1 MANLQ
6 AECEFR
12 LDLKKTRVQP
22 FPRVSPRLP
31 SPEIFTKES
40 VLEEKNLSGGV
51 IFSFRRDREIAEVAI
66 STMILRP
73 LVAPKETEKL
83 GTLSLSLRKNERTP
97 ACQDTTGQDERWG
110 RAWGVHLGTVWL
122 WKQVPI
128 FASNVRFSVH

>member
-1 MANLQ
+1 MVMANFQ

-12 LDLKKTRVQP
+12 LDLKKTRVRP

-31 SPEIFTKES
+31 SPKIFTKES

-73 LVAPKETEKL
+73 P
-83 GTLSLSLRKNERTP
+83 GSS
-97 ACQDTTGQDERWG
+97 QGD
-110 RAWGVHLGTVWL
+110 
-122 WKQVPI
+122 
-128 FASNVRFSVH
+128 